1 MNDVCPFRYDQIEGS
16 VFINIVSIY
25 HPQGSPY
32 VPFIIIN
39 MQEVTV
45 SLCTL
50 LRFPL
55 AANISSDCILNKD

>member
-1 MNDVCPFRYDQIEGS
+1 MNDVHPFRYDQIEGS

-25 HPQGSPY
+25 HPLY

-50 LRFPL
+50 LRFPP
-55 AANISSDCILNKD
+55 AANISSDCFLNKD